1 MIRLTHDT
9 PIVLGVAPADFRCG
23 VDGFAARTRELLG
36 RDPTDGTLYVYTNRA
51 RTMIRGLAYDGTGF
65 WLLTKRLSR
74 GRFGG
79 WPSGEAPM
87 TAASARALRAL
98 LDGGPWAPATSPSM
112 GTSAARSMDS
122 SEAASAP
129 RRPWMSGT
137 RTPC

>member
-65 WLLTKRLSR
+65 WLLTKRLSK

-87 TAASARALRAL
+87 TSASARALRAL
-98 LDGGPWAPATSPSM
+98 LDGGPWAPAASPSASR
-112 GTSAARSMDS
+112 SAARSMIS
-122 SEAASAP
+122 SDAA
-129 RRPWMSGT
+129 
-137 RTPC
+137 